1 MTKANNGP
9 GLLSLAL
16 EMVYSN
22 APRWLATI
30 AVLFFLISAMMV
42 CFFVFSSVVDSQYY
56 YTHLEKAIKEG
67 NVQRIELSL
76 DALMVIEPDDPMI
89 RFRFALLMEA
99 QKRFAESVAI
109 LEGLAPLEDD
119 SMGFDHAHMLLAKR
133 LLLDPT
139 KDPVKRAKAIKH
151 LAKAISGNPKNLEAR
166 ADLAE
171 VLLDN
176 NQWNEAQPF
185 VVAVVSLR
193 PELCVRLA
201 RGLVSTQKQK
211 ALDLLRLAESP
222 LRSKLKQYPDNE
234 ELIRAVADISNLQGK
249 HQEAADLL
257 SGAFQS
263 KPSEILRSELGTT
276 LALQMA
282 TALNK
287 PDPDFGAY
295 LALVSKG
302 LLVDPSNPLIL
313 LRMEEGL
320 RLGVDTNNAINARL
334 EELLSKGTVPD
345 MVHLLLGTEAHR
357 KGRTDLARLH
367 FDLAYQAN
375 PKLPEACNNLAW
387 YLSNES
393 PRDLKRGLEISAQ
406 AVTMNPGNPHFRET
420 RGQIHLLLG
429 QWKEAI
435 TDLEFALTN
444 LGPTPSI
451 HQSLATAYKKMGD
464 SKLAAIHQG
473 QADKQKNLNLPVAPR
488 VKRPGT

>member
-9 GLLSLAL
+9 GLWSLVS
-16 EMVYSN
+16 EVVYSS

-30 AVLFFLISAMMV
+30 AVMFFLISAMLIG
-42 CFFVFSSVVDSQYY
+42 FFVFSSVVEAQYY
-56 YTHLEKAIKEG
+56 YSHLEKAIKEG

-99 QKRFAESVAI
+99 QKRYAEAVAI
-109 LEGLAPLEDD
+109 LEGLAPLDD
-119 SMGFDHAHMLLAKR
+119 DHLGFDHAHLLLAKR

-151 LAKAISGNPKNLEAR
+151 LAKAISANPKNLEAR

-185 VVAVVSLR
+185 VVAVVTLR

-201 RGLVSTQKQK
+201 RGLVATQKQK
-211 ALDLLRLAESP
+211 ALDLLKLAESP
-222 LRSKLKQYPDNE
+222 LRTKLKQFSDNE

-249 HQEAADLL
+249 YNEAADLL
-257 SGAFQS
+257 FAAFQS
-263 KPSEILRSELGTT
+263 KPSEILRRELGTT

-282 TALNK
+282 AALNK

-302 LLVDPSNPLIL
+302 LQVDPSNPLIL

-334 EELLSKGTVPD
+334 QEMLSKGTVPD

-357 KGRTDLARLH
+357 KGRSDLARLH

-375 PKLPEACNNLAW
+375 SKLPEVCNNLAW
-387 YLSNES
+387 YLANES

-406 AVTMNPGNPHFRET
+406 AVTMNPENPHFRET
-420 RGQIHLLLG
+420 RGQIHMLLG
-429 QWKEAI
+429 QWKEAV
-435 TDLEFALTN
+435 TDLEFALTKM
-444 LGPTPSI
+444 GPTPSI
-451 HQSLATAYKKMGD
+451 HQGLATAYKNLGD
-464 SKLAAIHQG
+464 SKLAALHQG
-473 QADKQKNLNLPVAPR
+473 QADKKKTLNLPVPPKG
-488 VKRPGT
+488 KRPGN